1 MSRFETDWR
10 ARFER
15 YAHLYTDEAQI
26 SGWSA
31 EGLRRRIEL
40 FQRLIQAPASGCP
53 ATALELGCG
62 AGTYVRWLAGLG
74 YRTVGLDYSLATLS
88 RAVAADSGG
97 KGSYLAGE
105 AYALPCRSRSVDLV
119 VSIGVLQALSEPRRA
134 IEEIARVLRPG
145 GRLVIEVLNSRATV
159 AMVRRAYERLKG
171 TPPRVATYDPGQVT
185 RWLADHDID
194 VEQEAALCLPPRQ
207 LPGLGRLLQAGPV
220 EMMVNW
226 VPALSRALAHAV
238 WLVCRARE
246 TRS

>member
-1 MSRFETDWR
+1 
-10 ARFER
+10 
-15 YAHLYTDEAQI
+15 AHLYTDEAQI
-26 SGWSA
+26 SGWSV

-74 YRTVGLDYSLATLS
+74 YRPVGLDYSLATLS

-105 AYALPCRSRSVDLV
+105 AYALPCRSRSVDLAL
-119 VSIGVLQALSEPRRA
+119 STGVLQALSEPRRA

-171 TPPRVATYDPGQVT
+171 TPPRVAPADPGQG
-185 RWLADHDID
+185 
-194 VEQEAALCLPPRQ
+194 PR
-207 LPGLGRLLQAGPV
+207 GPDS
-220 EMMVNW
+220 
-226 VPALSRALAHAV
+226 P
-238 WLVCRARE
+238 
-246 TRS
+246 

>member
-1 MSRFETDWR
+1 MSRFESDWR

-40 FQRLIQAPASGCP
+40 FQRLIRPPASGSP

-74 YRTVGLDYSLATLS
+74 YQTVGLDYSLATLG

-97 KGSYLAGE
+97 KGCYLAGE

-134 IEEIARVLRPG
+134 IAEIARVLRPG
-145 GRLVIEVLNSRATV
+145 GLLLIEVLNSRATV
-159 AMVRRAYERLKG
+159 AKARRAYQRLKG
-171 TPPRVATYDPGQVT
+171 VPPRVATYDPGQVAD
-185 RWLADHDID
+185 WLSEHGLG
-194 VEQEAALCLPPRQ
+194 VQHEAALCLPPRQ
-207 LPGLGRLLQAGPV
+207 LPGLGRLLQAGFV
-220 EMMVNW
+220 ETAVNRL
-226 VPALSRALAHAV
+226 PALSRALAHAV
-238 WLVCRARE
+238 WLVCRAPE
-246 TRS
+246 ARS